1 MESCN
6 ICGWKE
12 KDSTVKSGSKQGKWL
27 CFFIFSAKGSP
38 RGLRVFD
45 ETVSSMKVS
54 WEPAPGNVLQYR
66 LAYRPSSGGPRHEV
80 SVKGT
85 NTAAVL
91 KKLQP
96 GTEYIISVSAR
107 YRSGLGEALN
117 GQGTTL
123 GGEFCCWWSQVTWVC
138 KRTLLI
144 TCEWKSRV
152 VFFKMLQRQV
162 FISSFCWCAVP
173 HWSIQSHYTDFI

>member
-1 MESCN
+1 
-6 ICGWKE
+6 
-12 KDSTVKSGSKQGKWL
+12 
-27 CFFIFSAKGSP
+27 
-38 RGLRVFD
+38 
-45 ETVSSMKVS
+45 MKVS

-66 LAYRPSSGGPRHEV
+66 LAYRPSSGGPRQEV

-96 GTEYIISVSAR
+96 GTEYIIAVSAR

-123 GGEFCCWWSQVTWVC
+123 EGKFC
-138 KRTLLI
+138 
-144 TCEWKSRV
+144 
-152 VFFKMLQRQV
+152 F
-162 FISSFCWCAVP
+162 
-173 HWSIQSHYTDFI
+173 